1 MIRRWPLLSMLSGA
15 LYIAGAE
22 VSRAQDYEA
31 FYRKCYEDAASEQVI
46 ISCTAVISRGL
57 VDTKD
62 LATAY
67 KSRGNAYDDKGQYEQ
82 ALEDYARA
90 VEINPQDAEAFNS
103 LGTTHIAQE
112 RYRLAVDDF
121 DRAIRINPAS
131 PIALANRCFAKAV
144 LGELEQA
151 LSDCNEALHI
161 RQRYPGAYASRAI
174 AYLKLKRYDEAIAD
188 YTALLK
194 SQPDNPYALFGRG
207 VARRMKGDMRGGN
220 GDVAAAASIKPDIA
234 EHMAKLG
241 IAPGDSR

>member
-1 MIRRWPLLSMLSGA
+1 MIRQWALVSILSGA
-15 LYIAGAE
+15 LYMAGADAP
-22 VSRAQDYEA
+22 RAQGYEA

-57 VDTKD
+57 VDRND

-67 KSRGNAYDDKGQYEQ
+67 KNRGNAYDDKGQYEQ

-90 VEINPQDAEAFNS
+90 VETNPQDAEAFNS
-103 LGTTHIAQE
+103 RGTTYIALE

-121 DRAIRINPAS
+121 DQAIRINPSS
-131 PIALANRCFAKAV
+131 PVALGNRCFAKAV

-151 LSDCNEALHI
+151 LSDCNEALRI
-161 RQRYPGAYASRAI
+161 KRKYPAAYASRAI
-174 AYLKLKRYDEAIAD
+174 TYLKLKRYDDAIAD

-194 SQPDNPYALFGRG
+194 TQPENPYALFGRG
-207 VARRMKGDMRGGN
+207 VARRMKGDVRGGD

-234 EHMAKLG
+234 EHMARRG
-241 IAPGDSR
+241 IAPGE